1 MIGRIKT
8 SWRVFAAGRP
18 GFRFR
23 ERYRLHRG
31 RRRGGF
37 DLVSLSYLAGGVA
50 LIVLSALLGW
60 LPVLGWGTAVLGLGM
75 IAGEFHPAARL
86 MDWLEVRAR
95 RLFGPLGKVF
105 LRLPA
110 WAQLSAS
117 LTIALATFA
126 CMYGLYS
133 LALGG

>member
-1 MIGRIKT
+1 MIGRMKT

-23 ERYRLHRG
+23 ERYRLRRGHRP
-31 RRRGGF
+31 GGF
-37 DLVSLSYLAGGVA
+37 DLVSLSHVLGGAA
-50 LIVLSALLGW
+50 LIVLSALFGW

-75 IAGEFHPAARL
+75 IAGEFYPAARL

-95 RLFGPLGKVF
+95 RLLGPLGRAFAK
-105 LRLPA
+105 LPV

-117 LTIALATFA
+117 LTLALATFA
-126 CMYGLYS
+126 FVYGLYS
-133 LALGG
+133 LALAG

>member
-1 MIGRIKT
+1 MIGRIKA

-23 ERYRLHRG
+23 ERYRTHQR
-31 RRRGGF
+31 RRRGRF
-37 DLVSLSYLAGGVA
+37 ELVSLLYLFGGAV
-50 LIVLSALLGW
+50 LIMLSALLGW
-60 LPVLGWGTAVLGLGM
+60 LPALGWGTAILGLGM
-75 IAGEFHPAARL
+75 IAGEFYPAARL

-95 RLFGPLGKVF
+95 RLFGPLGKAF
-105 LRLPA
+105 AGLPG

-117 LTIALATFA
+117 VGIALATFA

>member
-8 SWRVFAAGRP
+8 SWRIFAAGRP

-23 ERYRLHRG
+23 ERYRLRRG
-31 RRRGGF
+31 RKPGGF
-37 DLVSLSYLAGGVA
+37 DLVSLSHLLGGAA
-50 LIVLSALLGW
+50 LIVLSALFGW

-75 IAGEFHPAARL
+75 IAGEFYPAARL

-95 RLFGPLGKVF
+95 RLFRPLGKAF
-105 LRLPA
+105 AKWPA

-126 CMYGLYS
+126 FVYGLYS
-133 LALGG
+133 LALAG